1 MTSVLLPINES
12 TPAETVVR
20 AMAARRRNGL
30 VEAIHLLNVQ
40 APLTGNAAR
49 FLSPRRIDAFQR
61 DRGEAAL
68 APIRQRFDAVGLEY
82 TAHLCVGDVASTIGE
97 ASRILRVREIL
108 MGLDRDG
115 LLGGLMTWLWVSR
128 IRRYAAVPVVV
139 VVAPPGELVPAF
151 GRFNPTYSG

>member
-1 MTSVLLPINES
+1 MAMHPMAKTVGPKDPGTQQYLTFELGNE
-12 TPAETVVR
+12 TYA
-20 AMAARRRNGL
+20 
-30 VEAIHLLNVQ
+30 VE
-40 APLTGNAAR
+40 
-49 FLSPRRIDAFQR
+49 
-61 DRGEAAL
+61 
-68 APIRQRFDAVGLEY
+68 
-82 TAHLCVGDVASTIGE
+82 
-97 ASRILRVREIL
+97 ILRVREIL